1 VAGQSRTETSWEQ
14 QIQEPRQAGNSRSKN
29 GDKLGTADP
38 RTETSWE
45 QQIQEPRQAGNSR
58 YNHCAAIKQTEMY
71 G

>member
-1 VAGQSRTETSWEQ
+1 VAGQS
-14 QIQEPRQAGNSRSKN
+14 
-29 GDKLGTADP
+29 